1 MQRTPTSW
9 NINPYTV
16 VFVRDAAAKRR
27 LADAMISNS
36 NAERVAD
43 ASVTA
48 IFAADM
54 EPVRLLPETVRLE
67 RDAGRP
73 PRYCRGLETEAGA
86 ALAGPLV
93 DFPEPRAAGL
103 AHGASVPGMPGERDR
118 SVNPV
123 SAALHTSVQDVK
135 RGVTGI
141 ASMLLGGAAPVPT
154 LNSAEGWGFKQA
166 GLAASTYI
174 LAATSL
180 GLATAA
186 MEGMDGRLVAEA
198 VHLPWPRYRV
208 ALVVAT
214 GYPGLRHTAAPASMP
229 ENNTAQGHDSS
240 SAGGAASSSPSSQPS
255 GGDAR
260 GAYTIRS
267 PRPALGRMF
276 RIDTFRQPLEPTV
289 SVAAAASELK

>member
-1 MQRTPTSW
+1 
-9 NINPYTV
+9 
-16 VFVRDAAAKRR
+16 
-27 LADAMISNS
+27 MISNS

-48 IFAADM
+48 VFAADM

-73 PRYCRGLETEAGA
+73 ARYCRGLETEAGA

-93 DFPEPRAAGL
+93 DFPEPAAAGF
-103 AHGASVPGMPGERDR
+103 AHGAPAPGVPGERDR
-118 SVNPV
+118 GVNPL
-123 SAALHTSVQDVK
+123 SAALHASAQDVK
-135 RGVTGI
+135 RGFTGI

-166 GLAASTYI
+166 GLAASTYV

-198 VHLPWPRYRV
+198 VRLPWPRYRV

-214 GYPGLRHTAAPASMP
+214 GYPGLRHGHSSGSAAGSEAHATNENSPAIAAAAATASRTGADGAATDS
-229 ENNTAQGHDSS
+229 SS
-240 SAGGAASSSPSSQPS
+240 SAGSASAPPS

-260 GAYTIRS
+260 GAYAIRS
-267 PRPALGRMF
+267 PRPPLGRMF
-276 RIDTFRQPLEPTV
+276 RLDTFAQPLQPE
-289 SVAAAASELK
+289 ELK